1 LQEASYQIASQSLE
15 AISALQQA
23 FAKEA
28 ADGDEATKRRQFE
41 IQKKLSLAS
50 AIVSGIES
58 VQNAFKSAAASPITS
73 LLPAY
78 PAIQATLAGAF
89 AAAQVAAIGR
99 SQYDST
105 QISTS
110 AAPRASAPSIS
121 PSFNVVGQS
130 GINQLAES
138 IGQQN
143 RQPMRAYVVGS
154 DVTSSQ
160 ELERK
165 RIKTATF
172 G

>member
-1 LQEASYQIASQSLE
+1 
-15 AISALQQA
+15 
-23 FAKEA
+23 
-28 ADGDEATKRRQFE
+28 
-41 IQKKLSLAS
+41 
-50 AIVSGIES
+50 V
-58 VQNAFKSAAASPITS
+58 N
-73 LLPAY
+73 PAY
-78 PAIQATLAGAF
+78 PYIQAGLAGAF
-89 AAAQVAAIGR
+89 AAAQVASIAR
-99 SQYDST
+99 SQYDSPSAS
-105 QISTS
+105 ISTGGS
-110 AAPRASAPSIS
+110 SPSAPSTP